1 MGLDQIGIALSGV
14 IAVWLTQDKRESWRR
29 WACIFGMLGQP
40 FWFYATWKAEQW
52 GIFAL
57 CTLYTYA
64 WARGVWTHWLS
75 PYFQASSGVQ
85 HWTASRS
92 FIAEPLSHSRTSSR
106 AHGAALRPPRSL

>member
-75 PYFQASSGVQ
+75 PYFQAN
-85 HWTASRS
+85 WTSSRS
-92 FIAEPLSHSRTSSR
+92 SIARPLSHSRTSSR
-106 AHGAALRPPRSL
+106 VHGAALRHPRSL